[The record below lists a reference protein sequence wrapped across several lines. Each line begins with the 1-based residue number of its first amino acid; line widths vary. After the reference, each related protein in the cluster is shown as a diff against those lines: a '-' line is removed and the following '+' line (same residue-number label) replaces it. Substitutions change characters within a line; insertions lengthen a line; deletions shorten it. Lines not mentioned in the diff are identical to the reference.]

1 MGDSGESVI
10 CQNVN
15 LSNNIPNSILIGWFH
30 YSLSSWKKKKS
41 TQQSKS
47 VSQKLGIMIAGIN
60 GGIE

>member
-30 YSLSSWKKKKS
+30 YSLSSWKKKVNTKKQICV
-41 TQQSKS
+41 TKI
-47 VSQKLGIMIAGIN
+47 GHYDN
-60 GGIE
+60 RN